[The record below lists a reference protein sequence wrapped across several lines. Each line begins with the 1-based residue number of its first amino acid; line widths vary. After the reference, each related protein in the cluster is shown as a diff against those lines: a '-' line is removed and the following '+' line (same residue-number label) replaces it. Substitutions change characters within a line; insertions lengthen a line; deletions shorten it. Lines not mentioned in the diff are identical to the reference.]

1 MSVTPAHSAAID
13 ELRTLNNR
21 SWGQTALLSCLERLR
36 SGGPT
41 SAEEVTVVDAW
52 AFDDGFCVIYGSPWG
67 PTAGLRVTAT
77 GEQYSGAY
85 TDQPTA
91 EEFGMDIA
99 DFSIAEPLGR
109 FADRLVFDAGGV
121 GWWGDPPFPSGS
133 VDRHATQYQVP
144 PPSSAGSAR

>member
-1 MSVTPAHSAAID
+1 MSGTTAHSAAID
-13 ELRTLNNR
+13 ELRTLHNR

-77 GEQYSGAY
+77 GEQYSGAC
-85 TDQPTA
+85 TDHPSA

-109 FADRLVFDAGGV
+109 FADRLVLDAGGV
-121 GWWGDPPFPSGS
+121 GDPPFPSGS
-133 VDRHATQYQVP
+133 VHRHATQYQVP